1 MPEWRKYHEDEEVEF
16 YKPFDRNFRF
26 VNSNDARIKK
36 KNKIYLGRLVLI
48 DHGAEWAEEEIEEAL
63 ERINEFENK
72 TKQNVSN
79 LFLKFYAFSR
89 TERKSNGWRDYDA
102 NLDYLMKIETLKK
115 LSKRLGLPKPRLRNY
130 MPATAA
136 VIYYPRSGGSIFGV
150 LE

>member
-89 TERKSNGWRDYDA
+89 PEK
-102 NLDYLMKIETLKK
+102 
-115 LSKRLGLPKPRLRNY
+115 
-130 MPATAA
+130 
-136 VIYYPRSGGSIFGV
+136 
-150 LE
+150 